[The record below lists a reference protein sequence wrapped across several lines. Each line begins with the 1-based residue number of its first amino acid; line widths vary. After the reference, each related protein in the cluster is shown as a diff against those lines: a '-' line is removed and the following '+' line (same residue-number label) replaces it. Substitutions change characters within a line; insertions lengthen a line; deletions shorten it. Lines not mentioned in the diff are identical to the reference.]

1 MMEKIWLNRYQ
12 QQVPA
17 EINPDIY
24 QSLDRLFIDA
34 CEKFHLLP
42 ALSFFQETISYGQW
56 AELSH
61 CLAAY
66 LQQQLKLH
74 KGTKVALMLPNCPQ
88 YMISIFAVLQAGLV
102 VTNVNPFYTEPEFTQ
117 QINHSQ
123 AEVLIVLSNF
133 LPNVIH
139 TLKNT
144 PIKYVITTHLGD
156 MLTWPRSWVINV
168 SAWWNIKKQKQK
180 NSAIH
185 AIDFLM
191 ALKIG
196 QNLTL
201 SSIVIK
207 REDLAFLQY
216 TGGTTGVPKGAM
228 LTHRNMLANIEQLTA
243 WVRPVLYEGQEIF
256 ITALPLYHIFSL
268 MVNGLMCVR
277 LGGKNCLIPD
287 ARNLK
292 QLIQVLA
299 ITPFSTLLGVN
310 TLFKALLRHKAFT
323 KLDFTSLKIALGGGA
338 PLQSAVKIYWKQVTG
353 KLLLEGYGLTE
364 ASPVVCAPPWD
375 LAVAGDHVG
384 LPLPS
389 TDIRLCDNKKNE
401 LGLGEVG
408 ELCVKGPQV
417 MQDYWMQAADVEYAL
432 TADGWLLTGDLARI
446 DHQGFVYIVGRKKEL
461 ILVSGFNVYPEEIEQ
476 IIQQNPK
483 VKEVA
488 VIGIPS
494 DKTGEAI
501 KAFVVKEDES
511 LTTEELL
518 NYCRVALTAYKL
530 PHEITFLNHLPK
542 SALGKILKKDLH

>member
-1 MMEKIWLNRYQ
+1 MEKLWLNRYQ

-24 QSLDRLFIDA
+24 PSLDRLLAEA
-34 CEKFHLLP
+34 CKKFRLLP
-42 ALSFFQETISYGQW
+42 ALSFFQKTISYGQW
-56 AELSH
+56 ADLSQ

-66 LQQQLKLH
+66 LQQQLKLK

-102 VTNVNPFYTEPEFTQ
+102 VTNVNPFYTVPELTQ
-117 QINHSQ
+117 QIDHSE

-133 LPNVIH
+133 LANTLH

-144 PIKYVITTHLGD
+144 KVKYVITTHLGD
-156 MLTWPRSWVINV
+156 MLNWPRSELINIF
-168 SAWWNIKKQKQK
+168 AGWTIKNQKQK
-180 NSAIH
+180 DADIH
-185 AIDFLM
+185 PIDFLA
-191 ALKIG
+191 ALKNG
-196 QNLTL
+196 QSLRLATV
-201 SSIVIK
+201 VIK

-216 TGGTTGVPKGAM
+216 TGGTAGVPKGAM

-243 WVRPVLYEGQEIF
+243 WVRPILHERQETF

-287 ARNLK
+287 ARNIK

-299 ITPFSTLLGVN
+299 STPFSTLLGVN
-310 TLFKALLRHKAFT
+310 TLFKALLRHKMFT

-338 PLQSAVKIYWKQVTG
+338 PIESSVKVRWKQTTG

-375 LAVAGDHVG
+375 LVVAGDHVG

-389 TDIRLCDNKKNE
+389 TDIRLCDDKRNDVE
-401 LGLGEVG
+401 IGEIG
-408 ELCVKGPQV
+408 ELYVKGPQV
-417 MQDYWMQAADVEYAL
+417 MQDYWMQTGDIESAL
-432 TADGWLLTGDLARI
+432 TPDGWLLTGDLARM
-446 DHQGFVYIVGRKKEL
+446 DHQGFVFIVGRKKDL
-461 ILVSGFNVYPEEIEQ
+461 ILVSGFNVYPEEIEGL
-476 IIQQNPK
+476 IQQNPK

-494 DKTGEAI
+494 ETTGEAI
-501 KAFVVKEDES
+501 KAFVVKKDQS
-511 LTTEELL
+511 LTSEELF

-530 PHEITFLNHLPK
+530 PHEIIFLNYLPK
-542 SALGKILKKDLH
+542 SMLGKTLKKDLH

>member
-17 EINPDIY
+17 EINPDVY
-24 QSLDRLFIDA
+24 QSLDRLFTDA
-34 CEKFHLLP
+34 CKKFRSLP
-42 ALSFFQETISYGQW
+42 ALSFFQQTISYEQW
-56 AELSH
+56 SDLSR

-66 LQQQLKLH
+66 LQQRLKLN

-117 QINHSQ
+117 QIDHSE
-123 AEVLIVLSNF
+123 AEVLIVLNNF
-133 LPNVIH
+133 LPNIIH
-139 TLKNT
+139 MLKNT
-144 PIKYVITTHLGD
+144 RIKYVITTHLGD
-156 MLTWPRSWVINV
+156 MLTRPRSWLINV
-168 SAWWNIKKQKQK
+168 SAWWSIKNQQKK
-180 NSAIH
+180 STFVP
-185 AIDFLM
+185 IDFLT
-191 ALKIG
+191 AIKIG

-201 SSIVIK
+201 SPIIIE

-228 LTHRNMLANIEQLTA
+228 LTHRNMLANVEQLTA
-243 WVRPVLYEGQEIF
+243 WVRPILCEGQETF

-268 MVNGLMCVR
+268 MVNGLMCAR

-287 ARNLK
+287 ARNIK

-299 ITPFSTLLGVN
+299 KTSFSTLLGVN
-310 TLFKALLRHKAFT
+310 TLFKALLRQKAFA
-323 KLDFTSLKIALGGGA
+323 KLDFTNLKIALGGGA
-338 PLQSAVKIYWKQVTG
+338 PIQSTVKICWKQITG

-364 ASPVVCAPPWD
+364 ASPVVCAPPWN
-375 LAVAGDHVG
+375 LVVAGDHVG

-389 TDIRLCDNKKNE
+389 TDIRLCDDKKNE
-401 LGLGEVG
+401 VRIGEIG

-417 MQDYWMQAADVEYAL
+417 MQDYWMQTTGIEYAL
-432 TADGWLLTGDLARI
+432 TPDGWLLTGDLARI
-446 DHQGFVYIVGRKKEL
+446 DHQGFVFIVGRKKEL
-461 ILVSGFNVYPEEIEQ
+461 ILVSGFNVYPEEVEHV
-476 IIQQNPK
+476 IQQNPK

-494 DKTGEAI
+494 NKTGEAI
-501 KAFVVKEDES
+501 KAFVVRKDES
-511 LTTEELL
+511 LNAEELL

-530 PHEITFLNHLPK
+530 PHEITFLNYLPK

>member
-24 QSLDRLFIDA
+24 QSLDQLFADA
-34 CEKFHLLP
+34 CEKFCSLP
-42 ALSFFQETISYGQW
+42 ALSFFQQTISYGRW
-56 AELSH
+56 AELSG

-66 LQQQLKLH
+66 LQQHLQLS

-102 VTNVNPFYTEPEFTQ
+102 VTNVNPFYTEPEFKQ
-117 QINHSQ
+117 QIDHSQ
-123 AEVLIVLSNF
+123 AEVLIVLNNF
-133 LPNVIH
+133 LPNIILA
-139 TLKNT
+139 LKNT
-144 PIKYVITTHLGD
+144 HIKYVITTHLGD
-156 MLTWPRSWVINV
+156 TLTWPRSWLINV
-168 SAWWNIKKQKQK
+168 SAWWTIKNQKQK

-185 AIDFLM
+185 PIDFLM
-191 ALKIG
+191 AIKVG
-196 QNLTL
+196 RNLTL
-201 SSIVIK
+201 SPVAIK
-207 REDLAFLQY
+207 SGDLAFLQY

-243 WVRPVLYEGQEIF
+243 WVRPILHEGQEIF

-277 LGGKNCLIPD
+277 LGGENCLIPD
-287 ARNLK
+287 ARNIK

-299 ITPFSTLLGVN
+299 STPFSALLGVN
-310 TLFKALLRHKAFT
+310 TLFKALLKHKAFT
-323 KLDFTSLKIALGGGA
+323 KLDFRSLKIALGGGA
-338 PLQSAVKIYWKQVTG
+338 PLQSTVKVCWKQITG
-353 KLLLEGYGLTE
+353 KLLFEGYGLTE

-375 LAVAGDHVG
+375 LVVAGDHVG

-389 TDIRLCDNKKNE
+389 TDIRLCDNNKNE
-401 LGLGEVG
+401 VKLGEVG

-446 DHQGFVYIVGRKKEL
+446 DHQGFVHIVGRKKEL

-488 VIGIPS
+488 IIGVPS
-494 DKTGEAI
+494 TKTGEAI
-501 KAFVVKEDES
+501 KAFVIKKDES
-511 LTTEELL
+511 LTSEELL
-518 NYCRVALTAYKL
+518 NYCRAALTSYKL
-530 PHEITFLNHLPK
+530 PHEIKFVNYLPK
-542 SALGKILKKDLH
+542 SALGKILKKKLH

>member
-34 CEKFHLLP
+34 CKKFRPLP
-42 ALSFFQETISYGQW
+42 ALSFFQQTISYGQW
-56 AELSH
+56 ADLSRD
-61 CLAAY
+61 LAAY
-66 LQQQLKLH
+66 LQQRLKLN

-102 VTNVNPFYTEPEFTQ
+102 VTNVNPFYTLPEFTQ
-117 QINHSQ
+117 QIEHSQ
-123 AEVLIVLSNF
+123 AEVLIILRNF
-133 LPNVIH
+133 LPNIIN

-156 MLTWPRSWVINV
+156 MLSWPRSWIVNV
-168 SAWWNIKKQKQK
+168 SADWLIKNQKQK
-180 NSAIH
+180 NPAVH
-185 AIDFLM
+185 PIDFLS
-191 ALKIG
+191 AIKIG

-201 SSIVIK
+201 STVAIQ

-228 LTHRNMLANIEQLTA
+228 LTHQNMLANIEQLTA
-243 WVRPVLYEGQEIF
+243 WVRPILCEGQETF

-287 ARNLK
+287 ARNIK
-292 QLIQVLA
+292 QLIQVLSN
-299 ITPFSTLLGVN
+299 TSFSTLLGVN
-310 TLFKALLRHKAFT
+310 TLFKALLRHKAFI
-323 KLDFTSLKIALGGGA
+323 KLDFTNLKIALGGGA
-338 PLQSAVKIYWKQVTG
+338 PIQSSVKICWKQITG

-375 LAVAGDHVG
+375 LVVSGDHVG

-389 TDIRLCDNKKNE
+389 TNIRLCDDKKNE
-401 LGLGEVG
+401 VGIGKIG

-417 MQDYWMQAADVEYAL
+417 IQGYWMQATDVEYAL
-432 TADGWLLTGDLARI
+432 TPDGWLLTGDLARI
-446 DHQGFVYIVGRKKEL
+446 DHQGFVFIVGRKKEL
-461 ILVSGFNVYPEEIEQ
+461 ILVSGFNVYPEEVEH

-488 VIGIPS
+488 VIGVPS

-501 KAFVVKEDES
+501 KAFVVRKDES
-511 LTTEELL
+511 LSAEELL

>member
-1 MMEKIWLNRYQ
+1 MEKIWLNRYQ

-24 QSLDRLFIDA
+24 QSLDRLFADA
-34 CEKFHLLP
+34 CEKFCSLP
-42 ALSFFQETISYGQW
+42 ALSFFQQTISYGRW
-56 AELSH
+56 AELSG

-66 LQQQLKLH
+66 LQQHLQLS

-102 VTNVNPFYTEPEFTQ
+102 VTNVNPFYTEPEFKQ
-117 QINHSQ
+117 QIDHSQ
-123 AEVLIVLSNF
+123 AEVLIVLNNF
-133 LPNVIH
+133 LPNIILA
-139 TLKNT
+139 LKNT
-144 PIKYVITTHLGD
+144 HIKYVITTHLGD
-156 MLTWPRSWVINV
+156 TLTWPRSWLINV
-168 SAWWNIKKQKQK
+168 SSWWTIKNQKQK

-185 AIDFLM
+185 PIDFLM
-191 ALKIG
+191 AIKVG
-196 QNLTL
+196 RNLTL
-201 SSIVIK
+201 SPVAIK
-207 REDLAFLQY
+207 SGDLAFLQY

-243 WVRPVLYEGQEIF
+243 WVRPILHEGQEIF

-277 LGGKNCLIPD
+277 LGGENYLIPD
-287 ARNLK
+287 ARNIK

-299 ITPFSTLLGVN
+299 STPFSTLLGVN
-310 TLFKALLRHKAFT
+310 TLFKALLKHKAFT
-323 KLDFTSLKIALGGGA
+323 KLDFRSLKIALGGGA
-338 PLQSAVKIYWKQVTG
+338 PLQSAVKVCWKQITG
-353 KLLLEGYGLTE
+353 KLLFEGYGLTE

-375 LAVAGDHVG
+375 LVVAGEHVG

-389 TDIRLCDNKKNE
+389 TDIRLCDNNKNE
-401 LGLGEVG
+401 VKLGEVG

-446 DHQGFVYIVGRKKEL
+446 DHQGFVHIVGRKKEL

-488 VIGIPS
+488 IIGVPS
-494 DKTGEAI
+494 TKTGEAI
-501 KAFVVKEDES
+501 KAFIIKKDES
-511 LTTEELL
+511 LTSEELL
-518 NYCRVALTAYKL
+518 NYCRVALTSYKL
-530 PHEITFLNHLPK
+530 PHEIKFVNYLPK
-542 SALGKILKKDLH
+542 SALGKILKKNLH

>member
-24 QSLDRLFIDA
+24 QSLDRLFADA
-34 CEKFHLLP
+34 CEKFHSLP
-42 ALSFFQETISYGQW
+42 ALSFFQQTISYGRW
-56 AELSH
+56 AELSC

-66 LQQQLKLH
+66 LQQQLKLS

-117 QINHSQ
+117 QIDHSQ
-123 AEVLIVLSNF
+123 AEVLIVLNNF
-133 LPNVIH
+133 LPNIIH
-139 TLKNT
+139 VLKNT
-144 PIKYVITTHLGD
+144 HVKYVITTHLGD
-156 MLTWPRSWVINV
+156 MLTWPRSWLINV
-168 SAWWNIKKQKQK
+168 SAWWSIKNRKQK
-180 NSAIH
+180 NSAIVP
-185 AIDFLM
+185 IDFLM
-191 ALKIG
+191 AIKIG

-201 SSIVIK
+201 SSVVIK

-216 TGGTTGVPKGAM
+216 TGGTTGAPKGAM

-243 WVRPVLYEGQEIF
+243 WVRPILHEGQEIF

-277 LGGKNCLIPD
+277 LGGTNCLIPD
-287 ARNLK
+287 ARNIK
-292 QLIQVLA
+292 RLIQTLA
-299 ITPFSTLLGVN
+299 KTPFSTLLGVN

-323 KLDFTSLKIALGGGA
+323 KLDFRNLKIALGGGA
-338 PLQSAVKIYWKQVTG
+338 PLQSTVKVCWKQITG
-353 KLLLEGYGLTE
+353 KLLFEGYGLTE

-375 LAVAGDHVG
+375 LVVAGDHVG

-389 TDIRLCDNKKNE
+389 TNIRLCDAKKNE
-401 LGLGEVG
+401 VGLGEIG

-432 TADGWLLTGDLARI
+432 TTDGWLLTGDLARI
-446 DHQGFVYIVGRKKEL
+446 DHQGFVYIIGRKKEL

-476 IIQQNPK
+476 VIQQNPK

-488 VIGIPS
+488 VIGVPS

-501 KAFVVKEDES
+501 KAFVVRKDES
-511 LTTEELL
+511 LTAEELL
-518 NYCRVALTAYKL
+518 NYCRAALTSYKL
-530 PHEITFLNHLPK
+530 PHEIKFLNHLPK
-542 SALGKILKKDLH
+542 SALGKILKKNLH

>member
-24 QSLDRLFIDA
+24 QSLDRLFADA
-34 CEKFHLLP
+34 CEKFHSLP
-42 ALSFFQETISYGQW
+42 ALSFFQQTISYGRW
-56 AELSH
+56 ADLSRY
-61 CLAAY
+61 LAAY
-66 LQQQLKLH
+66 LQQQLKLT

-88 YMISIFAVLQAGLV
+88 YMISIFAVLQAGFV
-102 VTNVNPFYTEPEFTQ
+102 VTNVNPFYTVPEFTQ
-117 QINHSQ
+117 QMDHSG

-133 LPNVIH
+133 LPNIIH
-139 TLKNT
+139 TLENT
-144 PIKYVITTHLGD
+144 QLKYVITTNLGD
-156 MLTWPRSWVINV
+156 MLTRPWSWLTNV
-168 SAWWNIKKQKQK
+168 SAWWTIKSQKKK
-180 NSAIH
+180 NAAIH
-185 AIDFLM
+185 PIDFLT

-201 SSIVIK
+201 SAVAVK

-243 WVRPVLYEGQEIF
+243 WVRPILHEGQETF

-287 ARNLK
+287 ARNIK
-292 QLIQVLA
+292 QLIQILA
-299 ITPFSTLLGVN
+299 NTPFSTLLGVN
-310 TLFKALLRHKAFT
+310 TLFKALLRHKTFT
-323 KLDFTSLKIALGGGA
+323 KLDFTNLKIALGGGA
-338 PLQSAVKIYWKQVTG
+338 PIESSIKILWKQVTG

-375 LAVAGDHVG
+375 LVIAGDHVG

-389 TDIRLCDNKKNE
+389 TDIRFCDDKSNE
-401 LGLGEVG
+401 VGIGEIG

-417 MQDYWMQAADVEYAL
+417 MQDYWMQMDDIEHAL
-432 TADGWLLTGDLARI
+432 TSDGWLLTGDLARI
-446 DHQGFVYIVGRKKEL
+446 DHQGFVFIVGRKKEL

-476 IIQQNPK
+476 VIQQNPK

-501 KAFVVKEDES
+501 KAFVVRKDES
-511 LTTEELL
+511 LTAEELL
-518 NYCRVALTAYKL
+518 NYCRAALTAYKL
-530 PHEITFLNHLPK
+530 PHEISFLNHLPK

>member
-1 MMEKIWLNRYQ
+1 MEKIWLNRYQ

-24 QSLDRLFIDA
+24 QSLDRLFADA
-34 CEKFHLLP
+34 CEKFSSLP
-42 ALSFFQETISYGQW
+42 ALSFFQQTISYGRW
-56 AELSH
+56 ADLSR

-66 LQQQLKLH
+66 LQQQLKLS

-102 VTNVNPFYTEPEFTQ
+102 VTNVNPFYTEPEFAQ
-117 QINHSQ
+117 QIEHSQ
-123 AEVLIVLSNF
+123 AELLIVLNNF
-133 LPNVIH
+133 LPNIVQS
-139 TLKNT
+139 LKKT
-144 PIKYVITTHLGD
+144 QIKYVITTHLGD
-156 MLTWPRSWVINV
+156 MLTWPRSCLINF
-168 SAWWNIKKQKQK
+168 SAWWAIKNQKQK
-180 NSAIH
+180 KSAIH
-185 AIDFLM
+185 PIDFLM

-196 QNLTL
+196 QKL
-201 SSIVIK
+201 SLSPVATK
-207 REDLAFLQY
+207 KEDLAFLQY

-243 WVRPVLYEGQEIF
+243 WVRPILREGQETF

-277 LGGKNCLIPD
+277 LGGTNCLIPD
-287 ARNLK
+287 ARNIKL
-292 QLIQVLA
+292 LIQVLSR
-299 ITPFSTLLGVN
+299 TSFSTLLGVN
-310 TLFKALLRHKAFT
+310 TLFKALLRHKAFLE
-323 KLDFTSLKIALGGGA
+323 LDFTSLKIALGGGA
-338 PLQSAVKIYWKQVTG
+338 PIQSAVKVCWKQVTG

-375 LAVAGDHVG
+375 LVVAGDHVG

-389 TDIRLCDNKKNE
+389 TDIRLCDDKKNE
-401 LGLGEVG
+401 VGLGEVG
-408 ELCVKGPQV
+408 ELSVKGPQV
-417 MQDYWMQAADVEYAL
+417 MQDYWMQAADIEYAL
-432 TADGWLLTGDLARI
+432 TPDGWLLTGDLARI
-446 DHQGFVYIVGRKKEL
+446 DHQGFVYIVGRKKEM
-461 ILVSGFNVYPEEIEQ
+461 ILVSGFNVYPEEIENV
-476 IIQQNPK
+476 IQQNPK

-501 KAFVVKEDES
+501 KAFVVRKDES
-511 LTTEELL
+511 LTSEELL
-518 NYCRVALTAYKL
+518 NYCHVALTGYKL

>member
-24 QSLDRLFIDA
+24 QSLDQLFADA
-34 CEKFHLLP
+34 CEKFCSLP
-42 ALSFFQETISYGQW
+42 ALSFFQQTISYGRW
-56 AELSH
+56 AELSG

-66 LQQQLKLH
+66 LQQHLQLS

-102 VTNVNPFYTEPEFTQ
+102 VTNVNPFYTEPEFKQ
-117 QINHSQ
+117 QIDHSQ
-123 AEVLIVLSNF
+123 AEVLIVLNNF
-133 LPNVIH
+133 LPNIILA
-139 TLKNT
+139 LKNT
-144 PIKYVITTHLGD
+144 HIKYVITTHLGD
-156 MLTWPRSWVINV
+156 TLTWPRSWLINV
-168 SAWWNIKKQKQK
+168 SSWWTIKNQKQK

-185 AIDFLM
+185 PIDFLM
-191 ALKIG
+191 AIKVG
-196 QNLTL
+196 RNLTL
-201 SSIVIK
+201 SPVAIK
-207 REDLAFLQY
+207 SGDLAFLQY

-243 WVRPVLYEGQEIF
+243 WVRPILHEGQEIF

-277 LGGKNCLIPD
+277 LGGENYLIPD
-287 ARNLK
+287 ARNIK

-299 ITPFSTLLGVN
+299 STPFSTLLGVN
-310 TLFKALLRHKAFT
+310 TLFKALLKHKAFT
-323 KLDFTSLKIALGGGA
+323 KLDFRSLKIALGGGA
-338 PLQSAVKIYWKQVTG
+338 PLQSAVKVCWKQITG
-353 KLLLEGYGLTE
+353 KLLFEGYGLTE

-375 LAVAGDHVG
+375 LVVAGEHVG

-389 TDIRLCDNKKNE
+389 TDIRLCDNNKNE
-401 LGLGEVG
+401 VKLGEVG

-446 DHQGFVYIVGRKKEL
+446 DHQGFVHIVGRKKEL

-488 VIGIPS
+488 IIGVPS
-494 DKTGEAI
+494 TKTGEAI
-501 KAFVVKEDES
+501 KAFIIKKDES
-511 LTTEELL
+511 LTSEELL
-518 NYCRVALTAYKL
+518 NYCRAALTSYKL
-530 PHEITFLNHLPK
+530 PHEIKFVNYLPK
-542 SALGKILKKDLH
+542 SALGKILKKNLH

>member
-1 MMEKIWLNRYQ
+1 MEKIWLNRYQ

-24 QSLDRLFIDA
+24 QSLDRLFVEA
-34 CEKFHLLP
+34 CKKFRLLP
-42 ALSFFQETISYGQW
+42 ALSFFQKTISYGEW
-56 AELSH
+56 ADQSR

-66 LQQQLKLH
+66 LQQQLKLK

-88 YMISIFAVLQAGLV
+88 YMISIFAVLQAGFV
-102 VTNVNPFYTEPEFTQ
+102 VTNVNPFYTVPEFTQ
-117 QINHSQ
+117 QIEHSE

-133 LPNVIH
+133 LANIIH

-144 PIKYVITTHLGD
+144 NIKYVITTHLGD
-156 MLTWPRSWVINV
+156 MLNWPQSWLINA
-168 SAWWNIKKQKQK
+168 SAWWFIKGQKQK
-180 NSAIH
+180 DAVISS
-185 AIDFLM
+185 IDFLT

-196 QNLTL
+196 QSLKL
-201 SSIVIK
+201 SSVVIQ

-228 LTHRNMLANIEQLTA
+228 LTHRNMLANIEQLIA
-243 WVRPVLYEGQEIF
+243 WVRPLLREGQETF

-287 ARNLK
+287 ARNIK
-292 QLIQVLA
+292 QLIQVL
-299 ITPFSTLLGVN
+299 TCTSFSTLLGVN
-310 TLFKALLRHKAFT
+310 TLFKALLSHKTFT
-323 KLDFTSLKIALGGGA
+323 QLDFTNLKIALGGGA
-338 PLQSAVKIYWKQVTG
+338 PIESSVKQLWKQTTG

-375 LAVAGDHVG
+375 LVVAGDNVG

-389 TDIRLCDNKKNE
+389 TDIRLCDDRNNE
-401 LGLGEVG
+401 VGIGEIG

-417 MQDYWMQAADVEYAL
+417 MKNYWQAKHIDYAL

-446 DHQGFVYIVGRKKEL
+446 DHQGFVFIVGRKKDL

-476 IIQQNPK
+476 VIQQNPK
-483 VKEVA
+483 VKDVA

-494 DKTGEAI
+494 EKTGEAI
-501 KAFVVKEDES
+501 KAFVVKKDQS
-511 LTTEELL
+511 LSSEELL
-518 NYCRVALTAYKL
+518 KGCRASLTGYKL
-530 PHEITFLNHLPK
+530 PHEIIFLKYLPK

>member
-1 MMEKIWLNRYQ
+1 MKKIWLNRYQ

-24 QSLDRLFIDA
+24 QSLDRLFLDA
-34 CEKFHLLP
+34 CKKFSSLP
-42 ALSFFQETISYGQW
+42 ALSFFQQTISYERWGD
-56 AELSH
+56 LSR

-66 LQQQLKLH
+66 LQQQLKLS

-102 VTNVNPFYTEPEFTQ
+102 VTNVNPFYTEPEFAEQ
-117 QINHSQ
+117 MDHSE

-133 LPNVIH
+133 LPNI
-139 TLKNT
+139 TQSLKNAS
-144 PIKYVITTHLGD
+144 IKYVIITHLGD
-156 MLTWPRSWVINV
+156 MLTWPRSWLINV
-168 SAWWNIKKQKQK
+168 SAWWAIKNQKEK
-180 NSAIH
+180 KSVMH
-185 AIDFLM
+185 PIDFL
-191 ALKIG
+191 AAIKIG

-201 SSIVIK
+201 STVAIK

-243 WVRPVLYEGQEIF
+243 WVRPILNEGQETF

-287 ARNLK
+287 ARNIK
-292 QLIQVLA
+292 QLIRVLSR
-299 ITPFSTLLGVN
+299 IPFSTLLGVN

-323 KLDFTSLKIALGGGA
+323 ELDFTSLKIALGGGA
-338 PLQSAVKIYWKQVTG
+338 PIQSAVKVCWKQVTG

-375 LAVAGDHVG
+375 LVVVGDHVG

-389 TDIRLCDNKKNE
+389 TDIRLCDDKKNE
-401 LGLGEVG
+401 VGIGEIG

-417 MQDYWMQAADVEYAL
+417 MQDYWMQAADIKYAL
-432 TADGWLLTGDLARI
+432 TPDGWLLTGDLARI
-446 DHQGFVYIVGRKKEL
+446 DHQGFVYIVGRKKEM
-461 ILVSGFNVYPEEIEQ
+461 ILVSGFNVYPEEIENV
-476 IIQQNPK
+476 IQQNPK

-488 VIGIPS
+488 VIGVPS

-501 KAFVVKEDES
+501 KAFVVRKDES
-511 LTTEELL
+511 LASEELL
-518 NYCRVALTAYKL
+518 DYCRVALTGYKL
-530 PHEITFLNHLPK
+530 PHEIKFVNYLPK

>member
-17 EINPDIY
+17 EINSDIY
-24 QSLDRLFIDA
+24 QSLDRLFTDA
-34 CEKFHLLP
+34 CGKFCSLP
-42 ALSFFQETISYGQW
+42 ALSFFQETISYAQW
-56 AELSH
+56 ADLSRS
-61 CLAAY
+61 LAAY
-66 LQQQLKLH
+66 LQQQLKLS

-88 YMISIFAVLQAGLV
+88 YMIAIFAVLQAGLV
-102 VTNVNPFYTEPEFTQ
+102 VTNVNPFYTVPEFTQ
-117 QINHSQ
+117 QIEHSR

-133 LPNVIH
+133 LSNINH
-139 TLKNT
+139 RLKNT
-144 PIKYVITTHLGD
+144 PVKYVITTRLGD
-156 MLTWPRSWVINV
+156 MLTWPRRELINI
-168 SAWWNIKKQKQK
+168 SAWWSLKSQKQK
-180 NSAIH
+180 NTTIQP
-185 AIDFLM
+185 IDFLT

-201 SSIVIK
+201 SPVAIN

-243 WVRPVLYEGQEIF
+243 WVRPILREGQETF

-287 ARNLK
+287 VRNIK

-299 ITPFSTLLGVN
+299 ATQFSTLLGVN
-310 TLFKALLRHKAFT
+310 TLFKALLKHSAFT
-323 KLDFTSLKIALGGGA
+323 QLDFTSLKIALGGGA
-338 PLQSAVKIYWKQVTG
+338 PIESSVKVCWKQVTG

-375 LAVAGDHVG
+375 LVVAGDHVG

-389 TDIRLCDNKKNE
+389 TDIRLCDDKKNE
-401 LGLGEVG
+401 VGIGELG

-417 MQDYWMQAADVEYAL
+417 MQNYWMQDAAVQYAL
-432 TADGWLLTGDLARI
+432 TPEGWLLTGDLARL
-446 DHQGFVYIVGRKKEL
+446 DHQGFMFIVGRKKEL
-461 ILVSGFNVYPEEIEQ
+461 ILVSGFNVYPEEIEH

-483 VKEVA
+483 VREVA
-488 VIGIPS
+488 VIGVPS

-501 KAFVVKEDES
+501 KAFVVSKDQS
-511 LTTEELL
+511 LTSEALL
-518 NYCRVALTAYKL
+518 NYCRTALTGYKL
-530 PHEITFLNHLPK
+530 PHEIIFVNSLPK
-542 SALGKILKKDLH
+542 SALGKILKKDLN

>member
-24 QSLDRLFIDA
+24 QSLDQLFADA
-34 CEKFHLLP
+34 CEKFCSLP
-42 ALSFFQETISYGQW
+42 ALSFFQQTISYGRW
-56 AELSH
+56 AELSG

-66 LQQQLKLH
+66 LQQHLQLS

-102 VTNVNPFYTEPEFTQ
+102 VTNVNPFYTEPEFKQ
-117 QINHSQ
+117 QIDHSQ
-123 AEVLIVLSNF
+123 AEVLIILNNF
-133 LPNVIH
+133 LPNIILA
-139 TLKNT
+139 LKNT
-144 PIKYVITTHLGD
+144 HIKYVITTHLGD
-156 MLTWPRSWVINV
+156 TLTWPRSWLINV
-168 SAWWNIKKQKQK
+168 SAWWAIKNQKQK

-185 AIDFLM
+185 PIDFLM
-191 ALKIG
+191 AIKVG
-196 QNLTL
+196 RNLTL
-201 SSIVIK
+201 SPVAIK
-207 REDLAFLQY
+207 SGDLAFLQY

-243 WVRPVLYEGQEIF
+243 WVRPILHEGQEIF

-277 LGGKNCLIPD
+277 LGGENYLIPD
-287 ARNLK
+287 ARNIK

-299 ITPFSTLLGVN
+299 STPFSTLLGVN
-310 TLFKALLRHKAFT
+310 TLFKALLKHKAFT
-323 KLDFTSLKIALGGGA
+323 KLDFRSLKIALGGGA
-338 PLQSAVKIYWKQVTG
+338 PLQSAVKVCWKQITG
-353 KLLLEGYGLTE
+353 KLLFEGYGLTE

-375 LAVAGDHVG
+375 LVVAGEHVG

-389 TDIRLCDNKKNE
+389 TDIRLCDNNKNE
-401 LGLGEVG
+401 VKLGEVG

-446 DHQGFVYIVGRKKEL
+446 DHQGFVHIVGRKKEL

-488 VIGIPS
+488 IIGVPS
-494 DKTGEAI
+494 TKTGEAI
-501 KAFVVKEDES
+501 KAFIIKKDES
-511 LTTEELL
+511 LTSEELL
-518 NYCRVALTAYKL
+518 NYCRAALTSYKL
-530 PHEITFLNHLPK
+530 PHEIKFVNYLPK
-542 SALGKILKKDLH
+542 SALGKILKKNLH

>member
-1 MMEKIWLNRYQ
+1 MEKIWLNRYQ

-42 ALSFFQETISYGQW
+42 ALSFFEETISYGRW

-156 MLTWPRSWVINV
+156 MLSWPRSWVINV

-228 LTHRNMLANIEQLTA
+228 LTHRNMLANIEQLTT

-401 LGLGEVG
+401 VSLGEVG

-417 MQDYWMQAADVEYAL
+417 MRDYWMQAADVEYAL

-511 LTTEELL
+511 LTSEELL

>member
-1 MMEKIWLNRYQ
+1 MEKIWLNRYQ

-24 QSLDRLFIDA
+24 QSLDRLFTDA
-34 CEKFHLLP
+34 CEKFHSLP
-42 ALSFFQETISYGQW
+42 ALSFFQETISYGRW
-56 AELSH
+56 ADLSRD
-61 CLAAY
+61 LAAY
-66 LQQQLKLH
+66 LQQQLKLSQ
-74 KGTKVALMLPNCPQ
+74 GTKVALMLPNCPQ

-102 VTNVNPFYTEPEFTQ
+102 ITNVNPFYTEPEFTH
-117 QINHSQ
+117 QIDHSQ

-133 LPNVIH
+133 LPNIIQS
-139 TLKNT
+139 LKNT
-144 PIKYVITTHLGD
+144 SIKYVITTHLGD
-156 MLTWPRSWVINV
+156 ILTWPRSWLINV
-168 SAWWNIKKQKQK
+168 SAGWTIKNKKQKK
-180 NSAIH
+180 SAIH
-185 AIDFLM
+185 PIDFSM

-196 QNLTL
+196 QNLSL
-201 SSIVIK
+201 SSVANK

-243 WVRPVLYEGQEIF
+243 WVRPILHEGQETF
-256 ITALPLYHIFSL
+256 ITTLPLYHIFSL

-287 ARNLK
+287 ARNIK
-292 QLIQVLA
+292 QLIQILA
-299 ITPFSTLLGVN
+299 STPFSTLLGVN
-310 TLFKALLRHKAFT
+310 TLFKALLRCKKFT
-323 KLDFTSLKIALGGGA
+323 SLDFSSLKIALGGGA
-338 PLQSAVKIYWKQVTG
+338 PIESTVKVYWKKITG

-375 LAVAGDHVG
+375 LVVAGNHVG

-389 TDIRLCDNKKNE
+389 TDIRLCDDKKNE
-401 LGLGEVG
+401 VGIGEVG

-417 MQDYWMQAADVEYAL
+417 MQNYWMQTADVEHAL

-446 DHQGFVYIVGRKKEL
+446 DHQGFMFIVGRKKEL

-476 IIQQNPK
+476 VIQKNPK

-501 KAFVVKEDES
+501 KAFVVRKDES
-511 LTTEELL
+511 LTSEELL
-518 NYCRVALTAYKL
+518 NYCRVALTGYKL
-530 PHEITFLNHLPK
+530 PHEIIFLNHLTK

>member
-17 EINPDIY
+17 EINPDVY
-24 QSLDRLFIDA
+24 QSLDRLFADA
-34 CEKFHLLP
+34 CKKFSSLP
-42 ALSFFQETISYGQW
+42 ALSFFQKTISYEQW
-56 AELSH
+56 ADLSC
-61 CLAAY
+61 CLATY
-66 LQQQLKLH
+66 LQQQLKLS

-102 VTNVNPFYTEPEFTQ
+102 VTNVNPFYTVPEFTQ
-117 QINHSQ
+117 QIDHSQ
-123 AEVLIVLSNF
+123 AEVLIILSNF
-133 LPNVIH
+133 LPNIIH
-139 TLKNT
+139 TLQNT

-156 MLTWPRSWVINV
+156 MLARPRSWLINI
-168 SAWWNIKKQKQK
+168 SAWWTIKSQKQK
-180 NSAIH
+180 NAAIH
-185 AIDFLM
+185 PIDFLA

-196 QNLTL
+196 QSLTL
-201 SSIVIK
+201 SSVAIK

-243 WVRPVLYEGQEIF
+243 WVRPILHEGQESF

-277 LGGKNCLIPD
+277 LGAKNCLIPD
-287 ARNLK
+287 ARNIN
-292 QLIQVLA
+292 QLIRVLA
-299 ITPFSTLLGVN
+299 STPFSTLLGVN
-310 TLFKALLRHKAFT
+310 TLFKALLRHKKFT

-338 PLQSAVKIYWKQVTG
+338 PIESTVKVCWKQITG

-375 LAVAGDHVG
+375 LVVAGDHVG

-389 TDIRLCDNKKNE
+389 TDIRLCDDKKNE
-401 LGLGEVG
+401 VGMGEVG

-417 MQDYWMQAADVEYAL
+417 MQDYWMQDEVEYAL
-432 TADGWLLTGDLARI
+432 TSDGWLLTGDLARM
-446 DHQGFVYIVGRKKEL
+446 DHQGFLFIVGRKKEL
-461 ILVSGFNVYPEEIEQ
+461 ILVSGFNVYPEEVEQ

-488 VIGIPS
+488 VIGVPS
-494 DKTGEAI
+494 EKTGEAI
-501 KAFVVKEDES
+501 KAFVVKKDQS
-511 LTTEELL
+511 LTAEELL
-518 NYCRVALTAYKL
+518 NYCRVALTGYKL
-530 PHEITFLNHLPK
+530 PHEITFLNYLPK
-542 SALGKILKKDLH
+542 SALGKILKKYLH

>member
-24 QSLDRLFIDA
+24 QSLDQLFADA
-34 CEKFHLLP
+34 CEKFCSLP
-42 ALSFFQETISYGQW
+42 ALSFFQQTISYGRW
-56 AELSH
+56 AELSG

-66 LQQQLKLH
+66 LQQHLQLS

-102 VTNVNPFYTEPEFTQ
+102 VTNVNPFYTEPEFKQ
-117 QINHSQ
+117 QIDHSQ
-123 AEVLIVLSNF
+123 AEVLIVLNNF
-133 LPNVIH
+133 LPNIILA
-139 TLKNT
+139 LKNT
-144 PIKYVITTHLGD
+144 HIKYVITTHLGD
-156 MLTWPRSWVINV
+156 TLTWPRSWLINV
-168 SAWWNIKKQKQK
+168 SSWWTIKNQKQK

-185 AIDFLM
+185 PIDFLM
-191 ALKIG
+191 AIKVG
-196 QNLTL
+196 RNLTL
-201 SSIVIK
+201 SPVAIK
-207 REDLAFLQY
+207 SGDLAFLQY

-243 WVRPVLYEGQEIF
+243 WVRPILHEGQEIF

-277 LGGKNCLIPD
+277 LGGENYLIPD
-287 ARNLK
+287 ARNIK

-299 ITPFSTLLGVN
+299 STPFSTLLGVN
-310 TLFKALLRHKAFT
+310 TLFKALLKHKAFT
-323 KLDFTSLKIALGGGA
+323 KLDFRSLKIALGGGA
-338 PLQSAVKIYWKQVTG
+338 PLQSAVKVYWKQITG
-353 KLLLEGYGLTE
+353 KLLFEGYGLTE

-375 LAVAGDHVG
+375 LVVAGEHVG

-389 TDIRLCDNKKNE
+389 TDIRLCDNNKNE
-401 LGLGEVG
+401 VKLGEVG

-446 DHQGFVYIVGRKKEL
+446 DHQGFVHIVGRKKEL

-488 VIGIPS
+488 IIGVPS
-494 DKTGEAI
+494 TKTGEAI
-501 KAFVVKEDES
+501 KAFIIKKDES
-511 LTTEELL
+511 LTSEELL
-518 NYCRVALTAYKL
+518 NYCRAALTSYKL
-530 PHEITFLNHLPK
+530 PHEIKFVNYLPK
-542 SALGKILKKDLH
+542 SALGKILKKNLH

>member
-24 QSLDRLFIDA
+24 QSLDQLFADA
-34 CEKFHLLP
+34 CEKFCSLP
-42 ALSFFQETISYGQW
+42 ALSFFQQTISYGRW
-56 AELSH
+56 AELSG

-66 LQQQLKLH
+66 LQQHLQLS

-102 VTNVNPFYTEPEFTQ
+102 VTNVNPFYTEPEFKQ
-117 QINHSQ
+117 QIDHSQ
-123 AEVLIVLSNF
+123 AEVLIVLNNF
-133 LPNVIH
+133 LPNIILA
-139 TLKNT
+139 LKNT
-144 PIKYVITTHLGD
+144 HIKYVITTHLGD
-156 MLTWPRSWVINV
+156 TLTWPRSWLINV
-168 SAWWNIKKQKQK
+168 SAWRTIKNQKQK
-180 NSAIH
+180 NLAIH
-185 AIDFLM
+185 PIDFLM
-191 ALKIG
+191 AIKVG
-196 QNLTL
+196 RNLTL
-201 SSIVIK
+201 SPVAIK
-207 REDLAFLQY
+207 SGDLAFLQY

-243 WVRPVLYEGQEIF
+243 WVRPILHEGQEIF

-277 LGGKNCLIPD
+277 LGGENYLIPD
-287 ARNLK
+287 ARNIK
-292 QLIQVLA
+292 QLIQLLA
-299 ITPFSTLLGVN
+299 RTPFSTLLGVN
-310 TLFKALLRHKAFT
+310 TLFKALLKHKAFT
-323 KLDFTSLKIALGGGA
+323 KLDFRSLKIALGGGA
-338 PLQSAVKIYWKQVTG
+338 PLQSAVKVCWKQITG
-353 KLLLEGYGLTE
+353 KLLFEGYGLTE

-375 LAVAGDHVG
+375 IVVAGEHVG

-389 TDIRLCDNKKNE
+389 TDIRLCDNNKNE
-401 LGLGEVG
+401 VKLGEVG

-446 DHQGFVYIVGRKKEL
+446 DHQGFVHIVGRKKEL

-488 VIGIPS
+488 IIGVPS
-494 DKTGEAI
+494 TKTGEAI
-501 KAFVVKEDES
+501 KAFIIKKDES
-511 LTTEELL
+511 LTSEELL
-518 NYCRVALTAYKL
+518 NYCRAALTSYKL
-530 PHEITFLNHLPK
+530 PHEIKFVNNLPK
-542 SALGKILKKDLH
+542 SALGKILKKNLH

>member
-1 MMEKIWLNRYQ
+1 MEKIWLNRYQ

-24 QSLDRLFIDA
+24 QSLDQLFADA
-34 CEKFHLLP
+34 CEKFCSLP
-42 ALSFFQETISYGQW
+42 ALSFFQQTISYGRW
-56 AELSH
+56 AELSG

-66 LQQQLKLH
+66 LQQHLQLS

-102 VTNVNPFYTEPEFTQ
+102 VTNVNPFYTEPEFKQ
-117 QINHSQ
+117 QIDHSQ
-123 AEVLIVLSNF
+123 AEVLIILNNF
-133 LPNVIH
+133 LPNIILA
-139 TLKNT
+139 LKNT
-144 PIKYVITTHLGD
+144 HIKYVITTHLGD
-156 MLTWPRSWVINV
+156 TLTWPRSWLINV
-168 SAWWNIKKQKQK
+168 SAWWAIKNQKQK

-185 AIDFLM
+185 PIDFLM
-191 ALKIG
+191 AIKVG
-196 QNLTL
+196 RNLTL
-201 SSIVIK
+201 SPVAIK
-207 REDLAFLQY
+207 SGDLAFLQY

-243 WVRPVLYEGQEIF
+243 WVRPILHEGQEIF

-277 LGGKNCLIPD
+277 LGGENYLIPD
-287 ARNLK
+287 ARNIK

-299 ITPFSTLLGVN
+299 STPFSTLLGVN
-310 TLFKALLRHKAFT
+310 TLFKALLKHKAFT
-323 KLDFTSLKIALGGGA
+323 KLDFRSLKIALGGGA
-338 PLQSAVKIYWKQVTG
+338 PLQSAVKVCWKQITG
-353 KLLLEGYGLTE
+353 KLLFEGYGLTE

-375 LAVAGDHVG
+375 LVVAGEHVG

-389 TDIRLCDNKKNE
+389 TDIRLCDNNKNE
-401 LGLGEVG
+401 VKLGEVG

-446 DHQGFVYIVGRKKEL
+446 DHQGFVHIVGRKKEL

-488 VIGIPS
+488 IIGVPS
-494 DKTGEAI
+494 TKTGEAI
-501 KAFVVKEDES
+501 KAFIIKKDES
-511 LTTEELL
+511 LTSEELL
-518 NYCRVALTAYKL
+518 NYCRAALTSYKL
-530 PHEITFLNHLPK
+530 PHEIKFVNYLPK
-542 SALGKILKKDLH
+542 SALGKILKKNLH

>member
-24 QSLDRLFIDA
+24 QSLDRLFADA
-34 CEKFHLLP
+34 CEKFHSLP
-42 ALSFFQETISYGQW
+42 ALSFFQQTISYGRW
-56 AELSH
+56 ADLSY

-66 LQQQLKLH
+66 LQQQLKLK

-102 VTNVNPFYTEPEFTQ
+102 VTNVNPFYTVPEFIQ
-117 QINHSQ
+117 QIDHSG

-133 LPNVIH
+133 LPNIIH
-139 TLKNT
+139 TLQNT
-144 PIKYVITTHLGD
+144 QLKYVITTHLGD
-156 MLTWPRSWVINV
+156 MLTRPLSWLINV
-168 SAWWNIKKQKQK
+168 SAWWTIKSQRQKK
-180 NSAIH
+180 TTIH
-185 AIDFLM
+185 PINFLA

-201 SSIVIK
+201 SSVVIK

-243 WVRPVLYEGQEIF
+243 WVRPLLHEGQETF

-268 MVNGLMCVR
+268 MVNGFMCVR
-277 LGGKNCLIPD
+277 LGGNNCLIPD
-287 ARNLK
+287 ARNIK
-292 QLIQVLA
+292 QLIQILA
-299 ITPFSTLLGVN
+299 NTPFSTLLGVN

-323 KLDFTSLKIALGGGA
+323 KLDFTNLKIALGGGA
-338 PLQSAVKIYWKQVTG
+338 PIESRVKVCWKQITG
-353 KLLLEGYGLTE
+353 RLLLEGYGLTE

-389 TDIRLCDNKKNE
+389 TDIRLCDDKKNE
-401 LGLGEVG
+401 VGIGEVG
-408 ELCVKGPQV
+408 ELCVRGPQV
-417 MQDYWMQAADVEYAL
+417 MQNYWMQAADVEYAL
-432 TADGWLLTGDLARI
+432 TPDGWLLTGDLARI
-446 DHQGFVYIVGRKKEL
+446 DPQGFVFIVGRKKEL
-461 ILVSGFNVYPEEIEQ
+461 ILVSGFNVYPEEIEHV
-476 IIQQNPK
+476 IQQNPK

-488 VIGIPS
+488 VIGVPS

-501 KAFVVKEDES
+501 KAFVVRKDQS
-511 LTTEELL
+511 LTAEELL
-518 NYCRVALTAYKL
+518 SYCRAALTGYKL
-530 PHEITFLNHLPK
+530 PYEILFLNHLPK
-542 SALGKILKKDLH
+542 SPLGKILKKYLH